1 MSSLDRLIEQ
11 LSNGIC
17 PAELN
22 FRADAQEE
30 IDINKIAY
38 NTRYHSF
45 DYFDSKFPND
55 IKKMP
60 GYDKIVELIVE
71 KNVDNSP
78 LKEITRLT
86 EEKNKDRLYSG
97 DEASER

>member
-1 MSSLDRLIEQ
+1 MDLQKLIRQLEQ
-11 LSNGIC
+11 GIC

-30 IDINKIAY
+30 INWEKVAY
-38 NTRYHSF
+38 NTRYHSYDF
-45 DYFDSKFPND
+45 YDNKFPKE
-55 IKKMP
+55 IQQIP
-60 GYDKIVELIVE
+60 AYDKIVEMIVE

-86 EEKNKDRLYSG
+86 EEKNKDKMYSG

>member
-1 MSSLDRLIEQ
+1 MDLQTLIQQLEQ
-11 LSNGIC
+11 GIC

-30 IDINKIAY
+30 IDLEKIAY

-45 DYFDSKFPND
+45 DFYDSKFPKE
-55 IKKMP
+55 IRQIP
-60 GYDKIVELIVE
+60 AYDKIVELIVD

-86 EEKNKDRLYSG
+86 EEKNKDKMYS
-97 DEASER
+97 DDDASER